1 MSGLQYAIAERPQAR
16 MARVGGEVFAFGTG
30 PGPKNVGV
38 RFPDGSKVVY
48 TYREYK
54 KLMAETVYASVEG
67 FIQFDPQV
75 RDANGQ
81 KVTDVTV
88 KTQGAE
94 GKLVRVTIWPELAVD
109 GLEKGDWLAADGKL
123 TISSY
128 EGKNGPAQSIQIS
141 ASALAVVKGVKRQE
155 RGVVNEDGPKGADF
169 KGF

>member
-1 MSGLQYAIAERPQAR
+1 MSRVQHAVAEGNATRV
-16 MARVGGEVFAFGTG
+16 ARVGGEVFAFGTG

-54 KLMAETVYASVEG
+54 KLMSETVYASVEG
-67 FIQFDPQV
+67 FIQFEPQV

-88 KTQGAE
+88 KTQGSD
-94 GKLVRVTIWPELAVD
+94 GKLVRITIWPELETDVE
-109 GLEKGDWLAADGKL
+109 LGDWLAAEGKL
-123 TISSY
+123 TLGRY
-128 EGKNGPAQSIQIS
+128 EGKNGPTQSIQVS
-141 ASALAVVKGVKRQE
+141 ASKLAVVKGVKKQVRA
-155 RGVVNEDGPKGADF
+155 VVNEDGPKGADF